1 MFDFKVEPISD
12 SIAVVEVAG
21 DLNDSTQDYFFD
33 YISDHLDDKGTPHL
47 IIECAKIGFVSSA
60 GMAAML
66 RARKS
71 VKKRGSKIYFTHLNS
86 TITTALEVTKL
97 NGLLA
102 IYPTTKELIAKLEK
116 NSISDC

>member
-60 GMAAML
+60 GMAC
-66 RARKS
+66 
-71 VKKRGSKIYFTHLNS
+71 
-86 TITTALEVTKL
+86 
-97 NGLLA
+97 LLYTSPSPRDRTRPRMPSSA
-102 IYPTTKELIAKLEK
+102 
-116 NSISDC
+116 